1 MERTAVAA
9 DIPQAPSAS
18 ALKAVARAE
27 LRSLAAA
34 LRKTKSGQSVH
45 GARRQIKRLRSLM
58 RLLRTP
64 TGEEAFQAT
73 NEALRNAADV
83 LAGQRRAEA
92 LVAAAG
98 RLGRGRHADGSWR
111 QIAEAHRDAHV
122 AGPAAE
128 SGPEAAGK
136 AIKAAAAIVGGLRMK
151 PGATPDI
158 GKAFLATYR
167 KARKS
172 LDHGFSSGDAEDLHT
187 ARKHVIHHIH
197 HLDLLR
203 AHLVHPARRI
213 AALEKLRE
221 ALGDLNDLDELS
233 QLAAGGKESL
243 PETAARAMA
252 KRRAM
257 LLKRAEKAA
266 GRLFRHKPKAFQKRI
281 GTVWTLA
288 EA

>member
-1 MERTAVAA
+1 M
-9 DIPQAPSAS
+9 
-18 ALKAVARAE
+18 
-27 LRSLAAA
+27 
-34 LRKTKSGQSVH
+34 
-45 GARRQIKRLRSLM
+45 
-58 RLLRTP
+58 
-64 TGEEAFQAT
+64 GEEAF
-73 NEALRNAADV
+73 EAANQTLGIAADA

-98 RLGRGRHADGSWR
+98 TLGRGRRAGQPWR
-111 QIAEAHRDAHV
+111 QIAEAHRDVHV

-128 SGPEAAGK
+128 SGPEAAGA
-136 AIKAAAAIVGGLRMK
+136 AIKAAAEIVSGLRLK
-151 PGATPDI
+151 PGAALDI

-167 KARKS
+167 KARNR
-172 LDHGFSSGDAEDLHT
+172 LEHGFSSGDAEDLHT

-221 ALGDLNDLDELS
+221 ALGDLNDLDELC
-233 QLAAGGKESL
+233 QLAAGGKASL
-243 PETAARAMA
+243 PETATTAMT

-257 LLKRAEKAA
+257 LIRRAEKAA

-281 GTVWTLA
+281 GAMWMRP

>member
-1 MERTAVAA
+1 
-9 DIPQAPSAS
+9 
-18 ALKAVARAE
+18 LKAAARAD

-34 LRKTKSGQSVH
+34 LRKTKSGESVH

-64 TGEEAFQAT
+64 IGEEAFQSV
-73 NEALRNAADV
+73 NDALRHAADA
-83 LAGQRRAEA
+83 LAGRRRAEA
-92 LVAAAG
+92 LVAAAD
-98 RLGRGRHADGSWR
+98 RLGGRAHVPWR
-111 QIAEAHRDAHV
+111 QIAEAHRDAHE

-128 SGPEAAGK
+128 SGPEAAGE
-136 AIKAAAAIVGGLRMK
+136 AIKAAAAIMGGLRIK
-151 PGATPDI
+151 PGAAPDI
-158 GKAFLATYR
+158 GEAFLATYR
-167 KARKS
+167 RARKW
-172 LDHGFSSGDAEDLHT
+172 LDHGFSSGSAEDLHT

-221 ALGDLNDLDELS
+221 ALGDLNDLDELC
-233 QLAAGGKESL
+233 QLAAGGKASL
-243 PETAARAMA
+243 PETATRAMT

-257 LLKRAEKAA
+257 LIKRAEKAA

-281 GTVWTLA
+281 GAMWTLLDA
-288 EA
+288 